1 MSRPLVP
8 ELSAI
13 PISFENVEPHED
25 PSQQNIL
32 ADSSLPADLK
42 EWNSADIGRFI
53 SSLGFPQYSELFVQS
68 GISGEQFA
76 ALTTL
81 DLKNTFKV
89 QSLGDRK
96 RIRSAI
102 DQKLL

>member
-1 MSRPLVP
+1 MPPIP
-8 ELSAI
+8 EISAI
-13 PISFENVEPHED
+13 PISFDNVEPLEEH
-25 PSQQNIL
+25 SQQTML
-32 ADSSLPADLK
+32 ADSSLPSDLK
-42 EWNSADIGRFI
+42 EWNPADIGRFI
-53 SSLGFPQYSELFVQS
+53 SSLGFPQYAELFVQS

-76 ALTTL
+76 ALTTV
-81 DLKNTFKV
+81 DLKNTFKI